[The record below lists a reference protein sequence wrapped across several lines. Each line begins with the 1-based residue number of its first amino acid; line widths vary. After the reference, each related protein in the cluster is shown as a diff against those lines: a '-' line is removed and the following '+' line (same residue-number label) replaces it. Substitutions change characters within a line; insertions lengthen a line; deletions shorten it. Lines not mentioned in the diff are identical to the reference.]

1 MILKYMLNYQTT
13 LDRSFHALSDPA
25 RRAMVDRLAR
35 GPASVSELASP
46 LDMSLPAVMQHLG
59 VLIESGLV
67 KSEKK
72 GRVRTCTLDGKAM
85 SAAEE
90 WFRNRRAHWERQF
103 DRLAHYLNEEDG
115 KSKRKKT

>member
-1 MILKYMLNYQTT
+1 MI
-13 LDRSFHALSDPA
+13 
-25 RRAMVDRLAR
+25 DRLTR

-46 LDMSLPAVMQHLG
+46 LDMSPPAVTQHLG

-67 KSEKK
+67 KSAKK

-85 SAAEE
+85 SAAED

-103 DRLAHYLNEEDG
+103 DRLAEYLNEEDG
-115 KSKRKKT
+115 KWRKT